1 VGYILTFP
9 VSKVKIFLRLKHKPS
24 QLDSSCRLPRLD
36 VLSSLAMNAILL
48 TDFVEN
54 RLLWIDSHQ
63 FAMLSWD
70 LINRQVRIV
79 DEFTRADKG
88 LSGIAV
94 FEVTYSDL

>member
-1 VGYILTFP
+1 LLVTNAEL
-9 VSKVKIFLRLKHKPS
+9 
-24 QLDSSCRLPRLD
+24 
-36 VLSSLAMNAILL
+36 VLADL
-48 TDFVEN
+48 VEN

-70 LINRQVRIV
+70 LLNGQARIV

-94 FEVTYSDL
+94 FEVT